1 MMRLYWIPENRKDAL
16 SMEWLSWELLIWPGW
31 VLAVLLVIIGL
42 AGTILPIL
50 PGVPIVLLGLV
61 LMAWLDGFVHVGWGT
76 LLWLAF
82 LTVLSVLIDFIAT
95 AEGARRFGAG
105 RYAILGATLGLLVGL
120 FFGIIG
126 ILLGPFVGAVLGHMA
141 GKANLDDSLRAGFGA
156 SIGVVVG
163 TVAGAAIGAIM
174 VVWFALAWW
183 L

>member
-1 MMRLYWIPENRKDAL
+1 
-16 SMEWLSWELLIWPGW
+16 MEWLSWDLLIWPVWGLAF
-31 VLAVLLVIIGL
+31 VLVVVGL

-61 LMAWLDGFVHVGWGT
+61 LLAWLDGFERVGWWT
-76 LLWLAF
+76 LLWLTA
-82 LTVLSVLIDFIAT
+82 LTVLSMLIDFIAT

-120 FFGIIG
+120 FFGIPG

-141 GKANLDDSLRAGFGA
+141 GKASLDDSLRAGVGA

-163 TVAGAAIGAIM
+163 TVTGAAIGVLM
-174 VVWFALAWW
+174 VIWFALAWW